1 MERNLKNSAGQIID
15 VAISI
20 DPADETKN
28 NLFVEPVNEYG
39 KHWFQKYVMNGA
51 CGCVFKPEGFA
62 KFAIFCADN
71 NVVIGC
77 K

>member
-1 MERNLKNSAGQIID
+1 MERNFKNSAGQVVDI
-15 VAISI
+15 AISI
-20 DPADETKN
+20 DPADETKK

-39 KHWFQKYVMNGA
+39 KQWFQIYLMNA
-51 CGCVFKPEGFA
+51 ATGCVFNPKSFQQ
-62 KFAIFCADN
+62 FAIFCADN